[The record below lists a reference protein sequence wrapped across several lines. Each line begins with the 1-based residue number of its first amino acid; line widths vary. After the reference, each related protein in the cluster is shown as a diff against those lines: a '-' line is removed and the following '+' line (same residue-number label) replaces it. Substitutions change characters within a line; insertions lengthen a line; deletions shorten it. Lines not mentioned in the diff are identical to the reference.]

1 MTALKNHQCIV
12 WSVSM
17 SDNSSYLL
25 KNPKRIAWLLGSL
38 KNQHRSIRLCLDKS
52 DFACNS
58 IIVDTCVK
66 SNSFSLDS
74 VVESTINDRVVAGHP
89 FSLHTSLDGVDVRA
103 ENIRAKSSRADP
115 DGLLYVIENP
125 SHLYYMQR
133 RDAYRVSMRGLYK
146 VPVVVQD
153 AASEP
158 GANSADNSLA
168 ECFLSNISADGC
180 ELALP
185 EECAQS
191 TMVNMSSLHLTFI
204 LPDTEES
211 LSFKA
216 IKRHSRIL
224 KRSALYLVGCQ
235 FVDTPSSTQSSLARF
250 IAEAQQLSRQ
260 NSLLD
265 EP

>member
-1 MTALKNHQCIV
+1 
-12 WSVSM
+12 M
-17 SDNSSYLL
+17 SDKSSYLL
-25 KNPKRIAWLLGSL
+25 TNPKRIAWILGSL
-38 KNQHRSIRLCLDKS
+38 KNQHRSIRLSLDRS

-58 IIVDTCVK
+58 IIVDTCAK

-74 VVESTINDRVVAGHP
+74 VVESTINDRVVSGHP

-103 ENIRAKSSRADP
+103 ENIRAKSSRDDP

-133 RDAYRVSMRGLYK
+133 REAYRVSMCGLYK
-146 VPVVVQD
+146 VPVVVLD
-153 AASEP
+153 ASSEP
-158 GANSADNSLA
+158 RKKNPDDSLA

-180 ELALP
+180 ELSMP
-185 EECAQS
+185 EEYAQS
-191 TMVNMSSLHLTFI
+191 TMENVSSLHLTFI
-204 LPDTEES
+204 LPDTEET

-250 IAEAQQLSRQ
+250 VAGAQQLSRQ

-265 EP
+265 EN